1 MSLLFLARFECIC
14 LFVFAFVFIFR
25 IDIADII
32 AVVAIAIFVVDII
45 FTFLNTCIL
54 VAVKLFLW

>member
-14 LFVFAFVFIFR
+14 LLFAFVFIFR

-32 AVVAIAIFVVDII
+32 AVVALAIFVVDI

-54 VAVKLFLW
+54 VAVK